1 MAVFIVI
8 RPYCSCKALRRK
20 AGGHCYD
27 VLRPDDGRVFVAV
40 GDVSGKGIPVAW
52 SVAWFMVVTTTLLR
66 KIARQ
71 HRRPEE
77 LLLPVN
83 DALAV

>member
-1 MAVFIVI
+1 
-8 RPYCSCKALRRK
+8 
-20 AGGHCYD
+20 
-27 VLRPDDGRVFVAV
+27 VFVAV

-83 DALAV
+83 DALVV